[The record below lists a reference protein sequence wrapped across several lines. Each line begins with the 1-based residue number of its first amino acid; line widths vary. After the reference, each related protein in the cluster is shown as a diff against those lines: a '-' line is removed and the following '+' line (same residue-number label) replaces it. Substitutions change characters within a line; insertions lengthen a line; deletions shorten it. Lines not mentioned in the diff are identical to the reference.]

1 MSAILAKD
9 AKPGMRL
16 SLDPDGN
23 GRIVGS
29 LPRSG
34 RARLQRRIIINWTDG
49 GQSEFAASDT
59 LYIIEPPQEAA

>member
-1 MSAILAKD
+1 VNILAKD
-9 AKPGMRL
+9 AKPGQRL

-23 GRIVGS
+23 GRIVAS

-49 GQSEFAASDT
+49 SQSEVAANET
-59 LYIIEPPQEAA
+59 LFLITPPQEAA